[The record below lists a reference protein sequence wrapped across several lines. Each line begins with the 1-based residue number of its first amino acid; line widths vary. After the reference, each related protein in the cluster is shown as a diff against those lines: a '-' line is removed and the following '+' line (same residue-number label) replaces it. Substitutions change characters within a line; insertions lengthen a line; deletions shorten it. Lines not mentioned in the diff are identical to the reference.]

1 MILAIESAS
10 TDPSVAVAEAD
21 GEPLVVDGWSGG
33 PGQSRE
39 LLPRLL
45 AAVERASRQLGDTTA
60 VAVGIGPG
68 SFTGL
73 RVGMSLAKGLAF
85 GLQVPIVGI
94 PSLAAWLAAEPDAR
108 AALAR
113 AGAHEVLVLVRGTL
127 DPAIVH
133 EDGLPEAIRSE
144 PVAAPEELASALALA
159 EGRPPLRAAGSVAA
173 LAAERLAGDAP
184 AGDDLR
190 RLEPAY
196 LRMPR
201 GVRELPAES
210 VKWL

>member
-10 TDPSVAVAEAD
+10 TDPSVAVAGPD

-33 PGQSRE
+33 SGQTQE

-45 AAVERASRQLGDTTA
+45 AAVERAGHKLSDTTA
-60 VAVGIGPG
+60 VAVGVGPG

-73 RVGMSLAKGLAF
+73 RVGMSLAKGIAF

-94 PSLAAWLAAEPDAR
+94 PSLVAWLAAEPDAR

-113 AGAHEVLVLVRGTL
+113 AGAHEAFVLVRGMTE
-127 DPAIVH
+127 PAIVNG
-133 EDGLPEAIRSE
+133 DGLPDAIRGE
-144 PVAAPEELASALALA
+144 PVAAPEELSAALALA

-173 LAAERLAGDAP
+173 LAAERLAADAS
-184 AGDDLR
+184 GDDLR
-190 RLEPAY
+190 SLEPAY
-196 LRMPR
+196 LRLPR
-201 GVRELPAES
+201 GIRELPAEA

>member
-10 TDPSVAVAEAD
+10 TDPSVAVAERD
-21 GEPLVVDGWSGG
+21 GQPLAVDGWSGG
-33 PGQSRE
+33 PGQGRE
-39 LLPRLL
+39 ILPRLL
-45 AAVERASRQLGDTTA
+45 AAIDRAERDLSQASA
-60 VAVGIGPG
+60 VAVGMGPG

-85 GLQVPIVGI
+85 GLGVPILGI

-113 AGAHEVLVLVRGTL
+113 AGAHEAFVLVRGTSE
-127 DPAIVH
+127 PVVVH
-133 EDGLPEAIRSE
+133 EDALPDALRSE
-144 PVAAPEELASALALA
+144 PLAAPAELAAALALA
-159 EGRPPLRAAGSVAA
+159 EGRPPLQAAASLAA
-173 LAAERLAGDAP
+173 LAAKRLEVDG

-190 RLEPAY
+190 ALEPAY

-201 GVRELPAES
+201 GIRELPAET